1 MLSRK
6 SFTNLQALA
15 SGDFGGSLGELQGGG
30 PLSHTTN
37 ASKGSRASIDSD
49 SGKKSQRYGAAG
61 SLAISEFVTASTS
74 PAMPDASPF

>member
-30 PLSHTTN
+30 PLSHTTK

-49 SGKKSQRYGAAG
+49 SGKKSQRYGAARPSRDFG
-61 SLAISEFVTASTS
+61 ICDSEHFTGNA
-74 PAMPDASPF
+74 